1 MTLLGVV
8 LYYSVG
14 NIFLDDTLKDT
25 EQTIHKSA
33 EQIELYI
40 DKLKGISYLIANDPH
55 TISYIESNEF
65 EAETELLIENAMYTD
80 SFINSI
86 IIASI
91 DGRILSNEAS
101 INMTVSDDMMSEP
114 WYVSAISSNLVLT
127 GARMTNFSMDKDDW
141 VISIRQE
148 IMDSNGDNIGLVIID
163 VKYLVIDQL
172 LEETDLGSDG
182 YSFILNDH
190 GDVVY
195 HNDTRY
201 FTDSDLKNDLVDIS
215 TMYVG
220 YHQEMNKLT
229 YTESIEGTNWSLYGV
244 SSLDGLDVFRRQ
256 LLETLILVEIVLMI
270 LVIGTGFYIAN
281 IVTKPIKKLENAMLN
296 INQTFMK
303 LNVDEISSH
312 EIKSLANHFND
323 MIDEIKRL
331 MNEVTVNEKY
341 LRTYELNALH
351 SQINPHFLYNTLDTI
366 VWMAEFEDSEA
377 VINITKSLANFFRL
391 SLSKG
396 KELITL
402 EDEISHAREYLFIQK
417 QRYDEKLS
425 YDIEVDDA
433 LLNVMVPKI
442 IIQPIVENA
451 IYHGIKELDGNG
463 FIKVLISK
471 KGDRIE
477 IIVSDDGV
485 GMSQESLDRL
495 RSKLNDM
502 NTTTYVSNK
511 KLGGVGIL
519 NVHQRIK
526 LYYGEEFG
534 INVESSEKK
543 GTVVIISMGL
553 TIKST

>member
-303 LNVDEISSH
+303 LDVDEISSH

>member
-40 DKLKGISYLIANDPH
+40 DKLKGISYFIANDPH

-303 LNVDEISSH
+303 LDVDEISSH